1 VDKDGNLKNEIRVE
15 LDKFDSIM
23 IEESMEKVISR
34 KAESAMEEGG
44 EHHNIICVGCW
55 DVFPG
60 GRTTLQYCAV
70 REKVIRNELVDII
83 ISHDGWLEK
92 VWMRWGEG
100 SQ

>member
-15 LDKFDSIM
+15 LDMFDSVM

-44 EHHNIICVGCW
+44 EHHNIICVGVLGCLPW
-55 DVFPG
+55 RKDNTAVLRGPG
-60 GRTTLQYCAV
+60 
-70 REKVIRNELVDII
+70 ESD
-83 ISHDGWLEK
+83 
-92 VWMRWGEG
+92 